1 MAGRRGVTTK
11 RSAGS
16 SHAAQRPT
24 TSRWLFLVGEGHCSM
39 HALPAQGELVLGR
52 DEECEISLPH
62 AKISRRHARV
72 TVAEGI
78 EVMVED
84 LGSTNGIRVGQRRLE
99 RGVPVPLSV
108 GESLQLGPYSAMLVD
123 GASGRPSTD
132 GGPRAAVV
140 VRDPSTSGASELLRR
155 VAKSGISVLVVG
167 ETGTGK
173 EVLSRTIHE
182 LSGRT
187 GQLVAINC
195 AALGETLL
203 ESELFGH
210 ERGAFT
216 GAVEAKPGLLE
227 VSHRGTMLLDEIGD
241 LSLSL
246 QAKLL
251 RALETGAVQRVGGLR
266 PIPLDLRVIAA
277 THRDLPADAAAGRFR
292 QDLYFRL
299 NGITLRIPP
308 LHERRDAIP
317 GLVTS
322 FLVTA
327 AKAQGLDTAP
337 LLEPAALARLVEHDW
352 PGNVRELRKVIERAL
367 LLSDGRAIGPRHLVL
382 DAAARAP
389 TPSPAGDSSSV
400 DAAAFAAAA
409 LACRGNVS
417 ALARS
422 LKTSQSQVRRLA
434 KRFGVDLHRFRENP

>member
-1 MAGRRGVTTK
+1 
-11 RSAGS
+11 
-16 SHAAQRPT
+16 
-24 TSRWLFLVGEGHCSM
+24 M
-39 HALPAQGELVLGR
+39 HALPVQGELFLGR

-62 AKISRRHARV
+62 AKISRQHAKV
-72 TVAEGI
+72 VVSQGTD
-78 EVMVED
+78 VMVED

-108 GESLQLGPYSAMLVD
+108 GESLQLGPYTAMLVD
-123 GASGRPSTD
+123 GARGQPSLD
-132 GGPRAAVV
+132 GVPRAAVV
-140 VRDPSTSGASELLRR
+140 VRDPSTSGASELVGR

-195 AALGETLL
+195 AALSETLL
-203 ESELFGH
+203 ESELFGY

-216 GAVEAKPGLLE
+216 GAVNAKPGLLE

-241 LSLSL
+241 LSAGL

-251 RALETGAVQRVGGLR
+251 RALETGSVQRVGGLR

-277 THRDLPADAAAGRFR
+277 THRDLPADVAAGRFR

-299 NGITLRIPP
+299 NGITLTIPP
-308 LHERRDAIP
+308 LRERRDAIP

-322 FLVTA
+322 FLGVA
-327 AKAQGLDTAP
+327 AKAQGLDTPPP
-337 LLEPAALARLVEHDW
+337 LHPVALARLVEHHW
-352 PGNVRELRKVIERAL
+352 AGNVRELRKVIERAL
-367 LLSDGRAIGPRHLVL
+367 LLSDGREIAPKHLIL
-382 DAAARAP
+382 DAAAPAP

-400 DAAAFAAAA
+400 DASAFQAAAH
-409 LACRGNVS
+409 ACRGNVS